1 MKLTT
6 KQFLIAVAIVPLI
19 PSLIQ
24 TTPRANA
31 QSLGTNCAAEVL
43 GHWRGSQINI
53 RSAPGTSSRV
63 IDSVSVGDYV
73 IILNEG
79 DPLGG
84 PYPLRQVDT
93 RGITWYAIVKTR
105 EGKPEGIIPAKDR
118 GWISEDFLQLRCPP

>member
-1 MKLTT
+1 MARIS
-6 KQFLIAVAIVPLI
+6 FAAEWAIAPII

-31 QSLGTNCAAEVL
+31 QSLGTNAEVL
-43 GHWRGSQINI
+43 GHWRGSQKINI
-53 RSAPGTSSRV
+53 HLSPDLSSQV
-63 IDSVSVGDYV
+63 IDSVTVGDYV

-79 DPLGG
+79 DPVSG

-93 RGITWYAIVKTR
+93 RGQNWYAIVKTR